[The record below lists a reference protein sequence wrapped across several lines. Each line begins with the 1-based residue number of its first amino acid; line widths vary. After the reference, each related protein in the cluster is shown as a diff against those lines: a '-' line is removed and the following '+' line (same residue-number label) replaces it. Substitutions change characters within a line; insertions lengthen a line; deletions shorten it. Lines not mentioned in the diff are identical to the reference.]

1 MRVFPFQIPEPNPN
15 LLLVAT
21 LPLCGTIHPLTILKM
36 KPLRFLAPAVLFS
49 LLSLTLVSSH
59 AQATN
64 TNSTTILG
72 QWDFDISTNLAKATI
87 GADLQFLSFSP
98 TFQSSQIGTQFYGTV
113 SIPAFNTAAER
124 ILATFAPTN
133 NGTGTNLNQYTI
145 IMDLMW
151 PAESAGL
158 WRALF
163 NASTNNS
170 NDAELFVE
178 RDGQIGIFND
188 YAGFM
193 IPETW
198 YRLVTVF
205 DLATNQMTRYLD
217 GTNSAGAIGGPS
229 TLPLPEGRVD
239 GQFSLNDAILFF
251 SDNDG
256 ETAPV
261 FVNVIQL
268 RAGAMT
274 PEEVAALGG
283 PAAGNLGTGTV
294 APPIPPGDITIESIT
309 REGANI
315 HIRVDNDGRN
325 IRLQRSTDIAN
336 PNSWIPILGPQT
348 SPDFTVANDSPS
360 AFFRVVS
367 P

>member
-1 MRVFPFQIPEPNPN
+1 M
-15 LLLVAT
+15 
-21 LPLCGTIHPLTILKM
+21 M
-36 KPLRFLAPAVLFS
+36 KPLRFLASAL
-49 LLSLTLVSSH
+49 LLSFALVTSR

-64 TNSTTILG
+64 TNSTTVLG
-72 QWDFDISTNLAKATI
+72 HWDFDISTNLAKATM
-87 GADLQFLSFSP
+87 GADLQFAGFNP
-98 TFQSSQIGTQFYGTV
+98 TFRSSEIGTQYFGTI
-113 SIPAFNTAAER
+113 SIPAFPSSAER
-124 ILATFAPTN
+124 ILATFASTN
-133 NGTGTNLNQYTI
+133 NGGGTNLNQYTI

-158 WRALF
+158 WRSLF

-217 GTNSAGAIGGPS
+217 GTNAAGAIAGPS

-239 GQFSLNDAILFF
+239 GQFSLNDAVLFF

-283 PAAGNLGTGTV
+283 PASGNLGSGTV
-294 APPIPPGDITIESIT
+294 APPVPPGDIRIDTIT
-309 REGANI
+309 RRDTSIVIN
-315 HIRVDNDGRN
+315 VDNDGRS
-325 IRLQRSTDIAN
+325 IRLQRTTDIAN
-336 PNSWIPILGPQT
+336 PNSWTVVAGPQT
-348 SPDFTVANDSPS
+348 NSEFTIANDAPY

>member
-1 MRVFPFQIPEPNPN
+1 M
-15 LLLVAT
+15 
-21 LPLCGTIHPLTILKM
+21 M
-36 KPLRFLAPAVLFS
+36 KPLRFLASALV
-49 LLSLTLVSSH
+49 LSLALVSSR

-64 TNSTTILG
+64 TNSTTVIG
-72 QWDFDISTNLAKATI
+72 HWDFDSANLAQATAGSPLQFIGFTPVSTNATI
-87 GADLQFLSFSP
+87 GNQSVGVMSITNQSFLSA
-98 TFQSSQIGTQFYGTV
+98 QRV
-113 SIPAFNTAAER
+113 
-124 ILATFAPTN
+124 LATFAPTN
-133 NGTGTNLNQYTI
+133 NGGGTNLNQYSI

-158 WRALF
+158 WRSLF
-163 NASTNNS
+163 NANTNNTD
-170 NDAELFVE
+170 DAELFVE

-193 IPETW
+193 VPGTW

-217 GTNSAGAIGGPS
+217 ATNAAGAIAGPS

-239 GQFSLNDAILFF
+239 GQFSLNDGILFF

-274 PEEVAALGG
+274 AEEVAALGG
-283 PAAGNLGTGTV
+283 PASGNLGGGTV
-294 APPIPPGDITIESIT
+294 IPVGDIRIDSIA
-309 REGANI
+309 RDGANI
-315 HIRVDNDGRN
+315 VIVVDNDGRS
-325 IRLQRSTDIAN
+325 IRLQRSADIAN
-336 PNSWIPILGPQT
+336 PNSWTAVAGPQMT
-348 SPDFTVANDSPS
+348 STFTVINDAPS
-360 AFFRVVS
+360 AFFRIVS